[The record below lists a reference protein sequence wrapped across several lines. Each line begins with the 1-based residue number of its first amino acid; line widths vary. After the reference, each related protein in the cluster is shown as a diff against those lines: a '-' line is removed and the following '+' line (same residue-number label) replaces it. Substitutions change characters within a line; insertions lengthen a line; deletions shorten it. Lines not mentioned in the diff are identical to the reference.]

1 MLREEDVRKKVKVLK
16 RFYMDVIYFGVV
28 NAIIILIWLT
38 FDRTG
43 TFWPKYIIV
52 VWGIALIFRAYQ
64 MGVTPFMFHRVTF
77 LKQEWEEKKVK
88 EIMRRCGHPPKSHSQ
103 RDKKKKKK

>member
-1 MLREEDVRKKVKVLK
+1 MFREDEVRKKVKLLK
-16 RFYMDVIYFGVV
+16 RFYMDVIYFGIV

-52 VWGIALIFRAYQ
+52 VWGVALIFRAYQ
-64 MGVTPFMFHRVTF
+64 MGVAPLMFHRATF
-77 LKQEWEEKKVK
+77 LKQDWEEKKVR
-88 EIMRRCGHPPKSHSQ
+88 EIMRRHGSPPKPHVP
-103 RDKKKKKK
+103 KKKKKK